1 VGDRERNK
9 GEEGNELFA
18 CQLGARFGSRFR
30 RRDAWSRR
38 ERLVCRGCGCLS
50 AVPGAYA
57 QNSGAPAFE
66 VASLKLSAPTDR
78 LQNELSEFMTGSRN
92 LRAKGFVPG
101 DGQRVELHG
110 FSAAELVAVAYRIP
124 RREVVGPSWISDAR
138 FDIDALIPSGQ
149 TRDKAP
155 EMLLTLLQERLALK
169 AHHEVRRM
177 SGYILSV
184 AEGGPKLKEAA
195 EVTSPPD
202 MSRPIGPGG
211 DPGSRTERMR
221 HCDMSQLVDDL
232 ARNLQA
238 PVEDRTGLK
247 GFYEIVIH
255 IAGADMRDE
264 AERPGAFQEAM
275 KVYGLRLASGKI
287 DVPILVVDNLSKTPT
302 PN

>member
-1 VGDRERNK
+1 VPCNLTADSAVATPG
-9 GEEGNELFA
+9 
-18 CQLGARFGSRFR
+18 LGVSAG
-30 RRDAWSRR
+30 
-38 ERLVCRGCGCLS
+38 LVAVAICLS
-50 AVPGAYA
+50 PVHGAYA
-57 QNSGAPAFE
+57 QDFDPPAFE
-66 VASLKLSAPTDR
+66 VASVKPSAPTDR

-92 LRAKGFVPG
+92 LRAKGFGPG

-110 FSAAELVAVAYRIP
+110 LSAAELAAVAYRIP
-124 RREVVGPSWISDAR
+124 RREVVGPSWISDVR
-138 FDIDALIPSGQ
+138 FQIDALIPAGQ

-202 MSRPIGPGG
+202 VTAPIGPRG
-211 DPGSRTERMR
+211 DPGSRNERMR

-232 ARNLQA
+232 AQNLQA

-255 IAGADMRDE
+255 IAGSDMRDE
-264 AERPGAFQEAM
+264 AARAGAFQEAM

-287 DVPILVVDNLSKTPT
+287 DIPIIVIDNLSKTPT